1 MKVDVESSQ
10 SEGVVCYNV
19 AAVHGVVQHHLTV
32 HVGAVLWPL
41 DITVC

>member
-1 MKVDVESSQ
+1 M
-10 SEGVVCYNV
+10 CYDV
-19 AAVHGVVQHHLTV
+19 AAVHVSNGVVQHHLTV